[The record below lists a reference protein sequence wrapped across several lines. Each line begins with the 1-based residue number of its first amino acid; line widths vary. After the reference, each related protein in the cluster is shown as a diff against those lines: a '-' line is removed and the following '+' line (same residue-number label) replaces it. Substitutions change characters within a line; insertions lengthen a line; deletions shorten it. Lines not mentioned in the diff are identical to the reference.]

1 MVIVTKNYLYVY
13 TNTNLITMKYKVTLF
28 SVATISATVFVDAVS
43 EDDAEEIATTSCCID
58 DFEIDE
64 LDPTSIEAINIEGIP
79 NE

>member
-1 MVIVTKNYLYVY
+1 
-13 TNTNLITMKYKVTLF
+13 MKYKVTLF
-28 SVATISATVFVDAVS
+28 SVATISATVFVDAIS
-43 EDDAEEIATTSCCID
+43 EEDAKEIATTSCNVD

>member
-1 MVIVTKNYLYVY
+1 MITKKYLYY
-13 TNTNLITMKYKVTLF
+13 NTNTYLINMKYKVTLF

-43 EDDAEEIATTSCCID
+43 EDDAAEIATTSCCID

-64 LDPTSIEAINIEGIP
+64 LDPESIETIDIEGIP